1 MCLSGLQVLGE
12 LRQSRQTPCASARKP
27 GGRPVCGA
35 RGPGA
40 FHRGSSVDLTSA
52 HTRFFP
58 LLHPRSN
65 QVGRQDP
72 SLSGRHVAA
81 VTLHLNGLLGNLSP
95 KFPDAWKFTSR
106 EPKGTIM
113 G

>member
-1 MCLSGLQVLGE
+1 M
-12 LRQSRQTPCASARKP
+12 
-27 GGRPVCGA
+27 
-35 RGPGA
+35 
-40 FHRGSSVDLTSA
+40 DLTSA
-52 HTRFFP
+52 HTRFFL
-58 LLHPRSN
+58 LLHPRSK

-72 SLSGRHVAA
+72 SLSGHHVAA
-81 VTLHLNGLLGNLSP
+81 VTLHLNGPLGNLSP

>member
-1 MCLSGLQVLGE
+1 MCLSVLQVLGE
-12 LRQSRQTPCASARKP
+12 LRRPRQEL

-35 RGPGA
+35 RGPCA
-40 FHRGSSVDLTSA
+40 FRRGSSVDLTSA
-52 HTRFFP
+52 HTLFFS

-72 SLSGRHVAA
+72 SLSGRHVAV
-81 VTLHLNGLLGNLSP
+81 VTLHLNGPLENLSP

-106 EPKGTIM
+106 EPTGTIM